1 MAATTAVVGLWTISD
16 ILKQKTTFSRMLSR
30 PLPRPRPDFRT
41 GGAQGNLKYL
51 VALNERLAWRGST
64 NINLTFIF
72 PPTLVFFIETIWRLV
87 VDRNKLHLE
96 LSY

>member
-30 PLPRPRPDFRT
+30 PLPRPRPDFCT

-51 VALNERLAWRGST
+51 VALIVRLAWRGST
-64 NINLTFIF
+64 NINLTLIF
-72 PPTLVFFIETIWRLV
+72 PPLVFFIETIWRLV